1 MDGTISQYEQKS
13 FEELRLEYYN
23 KASNISG
30 APSGEREE
38 STEALSNQQM
48 NSMKVLDLISRARDE
63 VRLMELLMHDANA
76 IKTMMTS
83 KMFPWI
89 YNAHDGI
96 VEKALKALEAI
107 ESVVVNTIT
116 CNW

>member
-63 VRLMELLMHDANA
+63 VKADELLMHDANA
-76 IKTMMTS
+76 IKTQDDDDFKNVS
-83 KMFPWI
+83 LDLPLPWW
-89 YNAHDGI
+89 D
-96 VEKALKALEAI
+96 
-107 ESVVVNTIT
+107 
-116 CNW
+116 CR